1 MPEIPNSARTKLRRL
16 PDQGRYDRTTV
27 DAILDAG
34 LVCHVGFVE
43 DGLPVVIP
51 MLYARDGDRVIMHG
65 SSASRLTRALSTGLD
80 ACLNVTLVDGLVLA
94 RSAFNSSMNYRS
106 VVIFGRATAI
116 EHPADKTRALRL
128 FSEHIMPGRWD
139 EIRPPKDIELAATF
153 VLQMPIEEASAK
165 VRSGPPKDNEEDLDL
180 PVWAGVVPL
189 KLRHGEA
196 VSDTPDIRI
205 PRYVVDDPRF

>member
-1 MPEIPNSARTKLRRL
+1 MPNSARTKLRRL
-16 PDQGRYDRTTV
+16 PDQGRYDRTTI

-34 LVCHVGFVE
+34 LICHVGFVE

-51 MLYARDGDRVIMHG
+51 MLYARDADRIIMHG
-65 SSASRLTRALSTGLD
+65 SSASRLTQALSTGLD

-116 EHPADKTRALRL
+116 KDPADKTRALRL
-128 FSEHIMPGRWD
+128 FSEHIMPGRWE
-139 EIRPPKDIELAATF
+139 EIRPPKDIELTATF

-165 VRSGPPKDNEEDLDL
+165 VRTGPPKDNAEDLDL
-180 PVWAGVVPL
+180 PMWAGVVPL
-189 KLRHGEA
+189 KLRRGEP
-196 VSDTPDIRI
+196 VTDTLDIGI
-205 PRYVVDDPRF
+205 PRYVLDDPRF

>member
-1 MPEIPNSARTKLRRL
+1 MPNSARTKLRRL
-16 PDQGRYDRTTV
+16 PDQGRYDRETV

-116 EHPADKTRALRL
+116 EDPADKTRALRL

-139 EIRPPKDIELAATF
+139 EIRAPKDIELAATF

-189 KLRHGEA
+189 KLRHGEI
-196 VSDTPDIRI
+196 VSDTPDIGI